1 MDVAAAASS
10 ATERDAVPARSRYGW
25 RGSVERLSIE
35 QFGRTVSLVAL
46 GGLLLRLV
54 LGRFEPP
61 PPFSAVVADEVWYV
75 KVAHNVLGG
84 HGFVS
89 VFYPFSNEPTALHGP
104 LTVLLL
110 LPATALQPGGY
121 TLQRATMALL
131 GAVAVLTMGYVGRE
145 LAGPRVGVVAA
156 VLAAIYPGLWV
167 NDLIATSE
175 SPAVLL
181 LAVSMLLVLRYRREP
196 TTRRLVLLGITIG
209 LLALDRA
216 ELSFLGLLLAVP
228 AVVAVARRSAKPTRT
243 AMRSLLVMV
252 VLILAVIAPW
262 SIYNQERFHQTVFIS
277 TDLGQTLVGANCPQS
292 YYGPQTGYDGRTCY
306 LSVLAAEQHAY
317 PQGSNEAVRDGF
329 YRHAAL
335 SFAVHHWHRWPLV
348 ALLRELWLWSLWKP
362 GWTVATAAFYIGRA
376 RWISWS
382 QIVGFW
388 LLTPFAFYGFVVAR
402 RRKIPVAPLVT
413 LVAFTAAIGL
423 LVVGNLRYRLPAELA
438 WVLLGAIAIDRLA
451 LDRPGAIEADE
462 AASVGGG
469 GRDLG

>member
-10 ATERDAVPARSRYGW
+10 ATERDAVPARSRQGW
-25 RGSVERLSIE
+25 RGAVEQLSAE
-35 QFGRTVSLVAL
+35 RFGRTVALVAV
-46 GGLLLRLV
+46 GGLLVRLV
-54 LGRFEPP
+54 LGRFEAPP
-61 PPFSAVVADEVWYV
+61 PSRRVIADEVWYV
-75 KVAHNVLGG
+75 TVAHNVLSG
-84 HGFVS
+84 HGFIS
-89 VFYPFSNEPTALHGP
+89 VLYPFSNEPTALHGP

-110 LPATALQPGGY
+110 LPATALQPAGY
-121 TLQRATMALL
+121 ALQRATMALL
-131 GAVAVLTMGYVGRE
+131 GALAVLTIGYVGRE

-156 VLAAIYPGLWV
+156 VLAALYPGLWV

-181 LAVSMLLVLRYRREP
+181 LALSMLLVLRYRREP
-196 TTRRLVLLGITIG
+196 TTRRLVLLGLTLG

-216 ELSFLGLLLAVP
+216 ELSLLGLLLATP
-228 AVVAVARRSAKPTRT
+228 AIIAVAKRSAKPAMT
-243 AMRSLLVMV
+243 ATRSLLVMV
-252 VLILAVIAPW
+252 VLTLAVIAPW
-262 SIYNQERFHQTVFIS
+262 SIYNQHRFHQTVFIS
-277 TDLGQTLVGANCPQS
+277 TDLGQTLIGANCPQS
-292 YYGPQTGYDGRTCY
+292 YYGPQAGYDGRTCFKP
-306 LSVLAAEQHAY
+306 VTKAEQLAY
-317 PQGSNEAVRDGF
+317 PQGANEAVRDGY

-335 SFAVHHWHRWPLV
+335 SFAVHHWHRWPIV
-348 ALLRELWLWSLWKP
+348 GLLRELWLWSLWKP
-362 GWTVATAAFYIGRA
+362 GWTVATAALYIGRA

-402 RRKIPVAPLVT
+402 RRRIPVAPLVT

-451 LDRPGAIEADE
+451 LGRPSADE
-462 AASVGGG
+462 VASVGLG